1 MEIKIGKKQ
10 PVLMVCLIVSWLVFS
25 GCSSKYFGDSGAGEN
40 DYKAM
45 LSQFWANVRPVK
57 DLAVSHYKLG
67 RFYQQK
73 GQHQKAIIE
82 FKKAILSYP
91 EYITAYNALGMSYDA
106 VSDYGN
112 AELAYSKAISINPKL
127 AYLYNN
133 LGYSYLCRG
142 DHDSAVIYFEKA
154 AHLDG
159 QQGKINNNLQLARTR
174 SIENK
179 VSVHRAV
186 MSGEKAQSQ
195 EQESLIGV
203 TNEPVDESLET
214 QTAEVESIVNDRTN
228 VKEDNASN
236 IKVSKQ
242 AEREVLEYSSLQ
254 LADENGSARINKV
267 NSTIDS
273 LSTAQN
279 NQTPETNSESF
290 DIEMNSPESQK
301 VVDIEEKEVA
311 AALDTPAIGGGSNDN
326 DPMHMKADNLSDPS
340 KSKQSENETQKI
352 YTRQL
357 VANTYSST
365 SNIKNSVIDSAPVAY
380 YGQKPRVN
388 PEQSDKGANGE
399 QSQKEND
406 LRLVGIE
413 VVNGNGVNG
422 MASRTAVYLE
432 KNGLKVY
439 KISNAQNF
447 DFDKTKI
454 FYKNG
459 YLKKAYMVAKL
470 IPGYQDFTKLN
481 SLSSSNL
488 HVQVILGR
496 DTISSQ
502 HILR

>member
-1 MEIKIGKKQ
+1 
-10 PVLMVCLIVSWLVFS
+10 
-25 GCSSKYFGDSGAGEN
+25 
-40 DYKAM
+40 
-45 LSQFWANVRPVK
+45 WANVRPVK

-154 AHLDG
+154 VHLDG
-159 QQGKINNNLQLARTR
+159 QQSKINNNLQLARTK
-174 SIENK
+174 SIANK
-179 VSVHRAV
+179 R
-186 MSGEKAQSQ
+186 SQ

-203 TNEPVDESLET
+203 TNEPDDEPLET
-214 QTAEVESIVNDRTN
+214 QTAEVASIVNDRTN
-228 VKEDNASN
+228 VKEDNLSD

-242 AEREVLEYSSLQ
+242 AERENQGKNLLQ
-254 LADENGSARINKV
+254 LAGETGSEPSNNVNFEN
-267 NSTIDS
+267 DS
-273 LSTAQN
+273 PRFAQN
-279 NQTPETNSESF
+279 DQTPETNQASS
-290 DIEMNSPESQK
+290 DMAMTASDSQK
-301 VVDIEEKEVA
+301 VIVVEQVEVT
-311 AALDTPAIGGGSNDN
+311 AALDTPATGGGSNDN
-326 DPMHMKADNLSDPS
+326 DQMHMKADNLSDPS
-340 KSKQSENETQKI
+340 KSKQSESETQES

-365 SNIKNSVIDSAPVAY
+365 SNIRNSVIDSAPVAY

-422 MASRTAVYLE
+422 MARRTAVYLE
-432 KNGLKVY
+432 KKGLKVY
-439 KISNAQNF
+439 KISNAQHF
-447 DFDKTKI
+447 GFDKTQI
-454 FYKNG
+454 IYKNG
-459 YLKKAYMVAKL
+459 YLQKAYMVAKL

-488 HVQVILGR
+488 HVQVLLGR
-496 DTISSQ
+496 DAISSQ